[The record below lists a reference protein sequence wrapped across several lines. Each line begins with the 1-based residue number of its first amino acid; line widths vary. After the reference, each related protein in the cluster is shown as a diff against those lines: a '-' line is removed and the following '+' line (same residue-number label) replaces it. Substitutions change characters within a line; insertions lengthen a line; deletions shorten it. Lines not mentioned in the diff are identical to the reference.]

1 MRFGICHFAYVFFAL
16 MMMMMSISA
25 NTIRLVSGGN
35 ENKLAVARRLAVKV
49 GINDYQ
55 EPGASTKHRPAPPGD
70 EFGDKAQ
77 DHQ

>member
-1 MRFGICHFAYVFFAL
+1 MRFGICHIAYVFFAL
-16 MMMMMSISA
+16 MMMMSISA
-25 NTIRLVSGGN
+25 NTIRLISGGN

-49 GINDYQ
+49 EINDYQ
-55 EPGASTKHRPAPPGD
+55 EPGASTKHLPPPPGD